1 MRNRYHFQ
9 RLGSLFVAL
18 ISCASLRAQIPN
30 AQTIHETGQQYKE
43 GNALTSFGDNS
54 AIGSQAMFEASLKA
68 KKNIVDM
75 KPNTFLSLWNNPG
88 FAIQFEKYLSAP
100 AETSEDAKLYRQRM
114 DRIMELLSPGN
125 ATKANQD
132 EAFNILPKASDFESD
147 ANNCTTIHDAV
158 YAAANARLQ
167 IQKLTEV
174 DRMLETKLSAAQ
186 YNQLHE
192 AQSLTL
198 SAIAPGKNETA
209 DNNANQTELRTAKL
223 DPSKSNVASLKQ
235 TIQRN
240 QAQIASAEVQA
251 KFAMQSLILQFFVQR
266 RYQHVI
272 IIDRF
277 YRALFDD
284 GDQSL
289 EGFQQMADKMGYN
302 KAAGAVKLIADANP
316 KGATAVG
323 SGNNGRGGAGAS
335 AGTGP
340 NGTGASVGN
349 NNYNNDNGVD
359 ASAISG
365 SGLHMGV
372 ENLSVES
379 AENAFVTGM
388 KGASRTFKSLSQ
400 LDAFANEVI
409 RDVNEGVKVYKFL
422 LEKSE
427 IESAASQLASV
438 FTKGEYLP
446 SVRLLTQDE
455 KRKTLS
461 YAQLCNRLVN
471 SANSG
476 NIDALSEVVTKM
488 KAMNPSF
495 DDAEIL
501 AKLQGV
507 KTASSLLVAQ
517 AKVAASKGD
526 LQSVQTQITRAAA
539 LWPNNPEVTSFS
551 ADMSKLG
558 NVARPEV
565 QALNDFDQ
573 LNSQHN
579 YRQIFDDKEKYIAAL
594 AMDDSNRKSERQEK
608 LRKVLSRMQD
618 IETSIMRSQ
627 EIARRGDYAGA
638 WEGLD
643 VTFSQYPDDQKLS
656 QLRAD
661 LTTQAPDFVHDIRQ
675 AKSDEEKKEY
685 GSSLAWYLRSQSR
698 YPMSDLSKQGIQRI
712 VRLIMPDAS

>member
-1 MRNRYHFQ
+1 M
-9 RLGSLFVAL
+9 
-18 ISCASLRAQIPN
+18 PN

-43 GNALTSFGDNS
+43 GNPLTGAADNL
-54 AIGSQAMFEASLKA
+54 AIGSQAMFEANLKA

-100 AETSEDAKLYRQRM
+100 AETSDDAKLYRQRM
-114 DRIMELLSPGN
+114 DKIMELLSPGN
-125 ATKANQD
+125 ATKQNQD
-132 EAFNILPKASDFESD
+132 EAFNLLPKASEFESD

-198 SAIAPGKNETA
+198 SAIAPGKNESA

-573 LNSQHN
+573 LNSQRN

-608 LRKVLSRMQD
+608 LRQMLSRMQE
-618 IETSIMRSQ
+618 IETSIMRSK
-627 EIARRGDYAGA
+627 EIARRGDFAGA
-638 WEGLD
+638 WEGLE
-643 VTFSQYPDDQKLS
+643 VTFGQYPDDTKLS
-656 QLRAD
+656 QMRAE
-661 LTTQAPDFVHDIRQ
+661 LTTQAPDFVHDIRE
-675 AKSDEEKKEY
+675 AKSYEEKKEY

-698 YPMSDLSKQGIQRI
+698 YPMSDLSKQGIQRVAKQI
-712 VRLIMPDAS
+712 LPDAS